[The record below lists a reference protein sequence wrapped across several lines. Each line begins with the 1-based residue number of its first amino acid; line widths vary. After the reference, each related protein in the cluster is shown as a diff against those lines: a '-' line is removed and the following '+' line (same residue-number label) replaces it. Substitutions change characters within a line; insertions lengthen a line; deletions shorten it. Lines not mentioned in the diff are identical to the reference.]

1 MGEEDQTTRTKAK
14 DAAPKGRK
22 RRRRARG
29 PWWKPSL
36 ATLIALAVVGGGLFL
51 RYVDPWFV
59 ELVRV
64 KAFDAYNRIEPRK
77 PDPAARVVPGAK
89 VVIIDID
96 EKSLSRIGQWPW
108 PRTVVADL
116 IAALRD
122 YGVPVVGFDVV
133 FAEPDRTSPER
144 VAQSLRGASETMKAS
159 LKELP
164 SNEQVMAETMRTMRV
179 VMGQASSNSASA
191 TEPTETAKYTSV
203 RAHLGTL
210 GATETDPRQYVF
222 RKPTLI
228 HNLEVLEGSASGLG
242 VFSVEE
248 EVDGVVRRVPL
259 VMEIA
264 GVVKP
269 TLSVEMLRVGFNGN
283 SIVTVVDPGGMHEIR
298 LQTPGGNF
306 PIPVDGRG
314 RLWVYFAEPDNFN
327 TPENSGR
334 LYISAADVIDRT
346 VPPERLQGALALVGT
361 SAVGLLDIRATPIE
375 PRLPGVE
382 VHANMLENILEQNFI
397 RYPFTMVLW
406 EMIAIFVAGIALIVF
421 VPRVGPVVT
430 LAGLLVAAGGIGA
443 TSWYLFTEQKVFL
456 DVSYPAGMV
465 FAVYAVLAFS
475 NYARDAAEKRQ
486 VRGAFSQY
494 LSPDLVEQLAEN
506 PDQLRLGG
514 ETRKMTLLFC
524 DVRGFTTI
532 SESFR
537 ADPQG
542 LTRLINR
549 LLTPLTNE
557 ILTRQGTID
566 KYMGD
571 CIMAFWNAPLED
583 ERQEANAC
591 EAALAMFKSLEVL
604 NAERKREAEEGGF
617 EFLPLNI
624 GIGVNTGD
632 CVVGNMGSD
641 QRFDYSVLG
650 DAVNLASRLEGQ
662 SKSYGVGT
670 VIGDETAAAVR
681 DDLPVA
687 ELDLIAVK
695 GKKEAVRIFT
705 ILGGPEVRRGEAFTT
720 LLKDHQ
726 AMLEAYRAKRFDEAE
741 EIIGRC
747 EGRLEGVLDA
757 FYAVYRERIAIFRE
771 TPPPVDWDGVFVAT
785 SK

>member
-1 MGEEDQTTRTKAK
+1 MGTEDATNESAGPESRRR
-14 DAAPKGRK
+14 RK
-22 RRRRARG
+22 RRGRG

-36 ATLIALAVVGGGLFL
+36 AALLAFAVIGGGLFL
-51 RYVDPWFV
+51 RYLDPWFV
-59 ELVRV
+59 EFVRV
-64 KAFDAYNRIEPRK
+64 KVFDAYNRIEPRE
-77 PDPAARVVPGAK
+77 PPAQSP
-89 VVIIDID
+89 VVIVDLD
-96 EKSLSRIGQWPW
+96 ERSLAEVGQWPW

-122 YGVPVVGFDVV
+122 QGAAVVGFDVV
-133 FAEPDRTSPER
+133 FAEPDRTSPDR
-144 VAQSLRGASETMKAS
+144 IADSLRGAAPAVTAA

-164 SNEQVMAETMRTMRV
+164 SNEEVMASVMRTMRT
-179 VMGQASSNSASA
+179 VMGQAGSNAPDD
-191 TEPTETAKYTSV
+191 TPPHETAHYTSV
-203 RAHLGTL
+203 RANLGTL
-210 GATETDPRQYVF
+210 GATETDPRPYLIS
-222 RKPTLI
+222 KPTLI
-228 HNLEVLEGSASGLG
+228 HNLEVLEASSSGLG
-242 VFSVEE
+242 MFSVDE
-248 EVDGVVRRVPL
+248 EVDGVIRRVPL
-259 VMEIA
+259 VMEVD

-269 TLSVEMLRVGFNGN
+269 ALSVEMLRVGFQGN
-283 SIVTVVDPGGMHEIR
+283 SIVTVVDPGGMHEVR
-298 LQTPGGNF
+298 LQTPQGNY

-314 RLWVYFAEPDNFN
+314 RIWVYFAEPDRFN
-327 TPENSGR
+327 TPDSSGR
-334 LYISAADVIDRT
+334 MYVSAVDVLEGRL
-346 VPPERLQGALALVGT
+346 PPGRLAGRLALVGT
-361 SAVGLLDIRATPIE
+361 SATGLLDIRATPIE

-382 VHANMLENILEQNFI
+382 VHANILENIITQQFI

-406 EMIAIFVAGIALIVF
+406 EMIAILGAGLALIFF
-421 VPRVGPVVT
+421 VPRVGPIFT
-430 LAGLLVAAGGIGA
+430 LAGLVVSGGGIA
-443 TSWYLFTEQKVFL
+443 AASWYLFTEHKTFL
-456 DVSYPAGMV
+456 DVTYPGAMV

-514 ETRKMTLLFC
+514 ETKKMTLLFC

-532 SESFR
+532 SESYR
-537 ADPQG
+537 SDPQG

-557 ILTRQGTID
+557 ILQRQGTID

-583 ERQEANAC
+583 ERQELHAC
-591 EAALAMFKSLEVL
+591 ESALAMFEALERL

-617 EFLPLNI
+617 DYLPLNI

-670 VIGDETAAAVR
+670 VIGEDTAAAVR
-681 DDLPVA
+681 GQLPVA

-695 GKKEAVRIFT
+695 GKSEAVRIFT
-705 ILGGPEVRRGEAFTT
+705 LLGDASLAQSPDYESLIA
-720 LLKDHQ
+720 DHD
-726 AMLEAYRAKRFDEAE
+726 AMLAAYRAQRFDEAE
-741 EIIGRC
+741 TLIGKC
-747 EGRLEGVLDA
+747 EGRLGGALDG
-757 FYAVYRERIAIFRE
+757 FYAIYRARIAEFRE
-771 TPPPVDWDGVFVAT
+771 TPPPADWDGVYVAT